1 MSFVWFCN
9 FRVISVCFLWGK
21 SVLAASLS
29 KSCLETK
36 NKKKQNLWFSG
47 LFSWICFG
55 SVKTVHSRNFQ
66 TRMKSIASQNLKTPR
81 GIRLDFHASSVF
93 PHVPTAIW
101 SISVDLMCCYI
112 RRKPPHSK
120 THQKKISWV
129 CSLCLFVFLPSQ
141 HAKTCKCDGT
151 KIESFLQSQ
160 NLVETKSCTC
170 NLFSTRPSA
179 TVRQHQSSG
188 EWRGRLPRQ
197 TGMLKIH
204 LDSSRNLARCVR
216 LYP

>member
-1 MSFVWFCN
+1 
-9 FRVISVCFLWGK
+9 
-21 SVLAASLS
+21 
-29 KSCLETK
+29 LETK

-120 THQKKISWV
+120 THQKKNLLSV
-129 CSLCLFVFLPSQ
+129 QPLFVRFF
-141 HAKTCKCDGT
+141 AKPACQNMQMRRHKNW
-151 KIESFLQSQ
+151 KLFAISKSRRNQKLHMQS
-160 NLVETKSCTC
+160 
-170 NLFSTRPSA
+170 
-179 TVRQHQSSG
+179 VRQVQ
-188 EWRGRLPRQ
+188 L
-197 TGMLKIH
+197 
-204 LDSSRNLARCVR
+204 
-216 LYP
+216 

>member
-9 FRVISVCFLWGK
+9 FRVISVCFFWGK

-36 NKKKQNLWFSG
+36 NNNKQNLWFSG

-55 SVKTVHSRNFQ
+55 SVKIVHSRSFQ

-81 GIRLDFHASSVF
+81 GIRLDFHASSVV
-93 PHVPTAIW
+93 PHAPTAIW

-120 THQKKISWV
+120 THQKNSPE
-129 CSLCLFVFLPSQ
+129 CAASLC
-141 HAKTCKCDGT
+141 
-151 KIESFLQSQ
+151 SFLCQASMPKHANATAQNWKLFAISKSRRNQKLHMQS
-160 NLVETKSCTC
+160 V
-170 NLFSTRPSA
+170 
-179 TVRQHQSSG
+179 
-188 EWRGRLPRQ
+188 
-197 TGMLKIH
+197 
-204 LDSSRNLARCVR
+204 LD
-216 LYP
+216 